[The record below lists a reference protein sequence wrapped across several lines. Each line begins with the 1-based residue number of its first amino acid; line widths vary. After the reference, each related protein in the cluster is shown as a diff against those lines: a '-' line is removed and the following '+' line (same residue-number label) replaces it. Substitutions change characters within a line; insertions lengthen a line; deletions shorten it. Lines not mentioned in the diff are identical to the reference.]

1 VTTAYSRWVLASGNP
16 GKFREIH
23 AMLRDSGIEVVA
35 QSDFSIGSVEETGA
49 TFVENALLKARH
61 ATLHTGLP
69 AIADDSGLAV
79 DALAGAPGI
88 HSARYAG
95 PAAND
100 QANVGKLL
108 AALADTPDEERGA
121 RFHCV
126 IVAMLNPEDPAP
138 VVSHGTWHGSIS
150 RAPAGDGGFG
160 YDPVFFIA
168 NLGANAAQL
177 PPEFKNRVSHRGQAL
192 VKLTVALKKQLVSS

>member
-1 VTTAYSRWVLASGNP
+1 
-16 GKFREIH
+16 
-23 AMLRDSGIEVVA
+23 MLRDSGIEVVA
-35 QSDFSIGSVEETGA
+35 QSDFAIESVEETGA

-61 ATLHTGLP
+61 ATIHTGLP
-69 AIADDSGLAV
+69 AIADDSGLTV

-126 IVAMLNPEDPAP
+126 IAAMLNPEDPSP
-138 VVSHGTWHGSIS
+138 VVSYGTWRGSIS
-150 RAPAGDGGFG
+150 RAPAGDSGFG

-168 NLGANAAQL
+168 NLGATAAEL

-192 VKLTVALKKQLVSS
+192 VKLTVALKKQLESS